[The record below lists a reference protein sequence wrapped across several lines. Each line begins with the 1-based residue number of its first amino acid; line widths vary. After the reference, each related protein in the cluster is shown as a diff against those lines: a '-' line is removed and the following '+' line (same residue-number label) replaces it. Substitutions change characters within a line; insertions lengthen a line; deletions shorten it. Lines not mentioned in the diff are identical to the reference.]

1 MAGVSGGAL
10 AAAGGEQCREY
21 RHSHV
26 IVGEGVDMVRA
37 AEPAEATARRIA
49 AGAERVLARGAD
61 LMRAGR

>member
-1 MAGVSGGAL
+1 MSNAGNTAI
-10 AAAGGEQCREY
+10 AA
-21 RHSHV
+21 V